1 MYDEDYF
8 SGDDEKVKFY
18 TGLPTFEILK
28 TFDFI
33 APHSTRRS
41 PQTALNKFQEFIMV
55 LIKLRLNVSHQDL
68 AYRFSVSR
76 FLVSRI
82 FNSWIV
88 LMDIRLSPLIVWP
101 DRKDLHKAMPR
112 CFMDAFRLKT
122 TFIIDCFEIFI
133 DRPSNLL
140 ARAQTFSNY
149 KHHNTVK
156 VLIGIAPQGAIS
168 FVSEAW
174 GGRTSDKC
182 ITENSGILKNLL
194 PGGLVL
200 AEKTRNIATVRIHV
214 ERVIGVLRQKYT
226 FLQSTLPTDYLSL
239 HI

>member
-1 MYDEDYF
+1 MTGYVASTLSVEKQLIFGIDLTQTGFWVCILGHSKWAKQSEKFSANLERSERLGERWKCKAEQEKQENERAKALKLEEASELVRKQDVVPEEFEDVADIPNGIKELTITRDVSTSTDDYSYLYKRPREQGRVYDEDYF

-88 LMDIRLSPLIVWP
+88 LMDIRLSP
-101 DRKDLHKAMPR
+101 
-112 CFMDAFRLKT
+112 
-122 TFIIDCFEIFI
+122 
-133 DRPSNLL
+133 
-140 ARAQTFSNY
+140 
-149 KHHNTVK
+149 
-156 VLIGIAPQGAIS
+156 
-168 FVSEAW
+168 
-174 GGRTSDKC
+174 
-182 ITENSGILKNLL
+182 
-194 PGGLVL
+194 
-200 AEKTRNIATVRIHV
+200 
-214 ERVIGVLRQKYT
+214 
-226 FLQSTLPTDYLSL
+226 
-239 HI
+239 

>member
-1 MYDEDYF
+1 MPLEPLYVAVEFVSGGSLDKLLRKSRVQKCREQEQPPYANIWSRLTERQLLQIASDIANGMKELTITRDVGTSTDDYSYLYERPREQGRVYDEDYF
-8 SGDDEKVKFY
+8 SGDDDKVKFY
-18 TGLPTFEILK
+18 TGLPTFQILKK

-101 DRKDLHKAMPR
+101 DR
-112 CFMDAFRLKT
+112 
-122 TFIIDCFEIFI
+122 
-133 DRPSNLL
+133 
-140 ARAQTFSNY
+140 
-149 KHHNTVK
+149 
-156 VLIGIAPQGAIS
+156 
-168 FVSEAW
+168 
-174 GGRTSDKC
+174 
-182 ITENSGILKNLL
+182 
-194 PGGLVL
+194 
-200 AEKTRNIATVRIHV
+200 
-214 ERVIGVLRQKYT
+214 
-226 FLQSTLPTDYLSL
+226 
-239 HI
+239 